1 MSTRKQDGTILDS
14 PSRTQVIEIFPA
26 ETPCVAADSHP
37 GFQRVNNEDSF
48 GTSVASPG
56 GAALLFV
63 ADGIGGNSGGDLASQ
78 FTAKSLLAQ
87 WKRFTSDGS
96 AMPDANATVSFFR
109 NTLEDIN
116 RTVYGI
122 NADQGTLSAP
132 MGTTI
137 AALALLSAQIVVA
150 HAGDSRVYRVR
161 ANRIECLTEDHSMVQ
176 KWVREGVLAPEDA
189 ATHPMSHVI
198 YKSIGQQRALE
209 PDIRIL
215 DRKPGD
221 RFIVCSDGLM
231 CHVSDPEICD
241 VVTRGNSA
249 QDVVRTLITLALK
262 RGGYDNV
269 TVACSFQK

>member
-14 PSRTQVIEIFPA
+14 PSRTQIIEIFPA
-26 ETPCVAADSHP
+26 ETPSIAADSHP
-37 GFQRVNNEDSF
+37 GFQRENNEDSF
-48 GTSVASPG
+48 GTSVAPG

-78 FTAKSLLAQ
+78 FTTKSLLAQ
-87 WKRFTSDGS
+87 WKRFTACGD
-96 AMPDANATVSFFR
+96 MPGADAAVSFFR

-122 NADQGTLSAP
+122 NADQGTLSMP
-132 MGTTI
+132 MGTTV
-137 AALALLSAQIVVA
+137 AALALLTAQIVVA

-176 KWVREGVLAPEDA
+176 KWVRDGVLAPEDA

-198 YKSIGQQRALE
+198 YKSIGQQRTLE
-209 PDIRIL
+209 PDIKIL

-231 CHVSDPEICD
+231 CHVSDPEIRD
-241 VVTRGNSA
+241 VVTRADSA
-249 QDVVRTLITLALK
+249 QNAVRSLITLALK

-269 TVACSFQK
+269 TVVCCIQP